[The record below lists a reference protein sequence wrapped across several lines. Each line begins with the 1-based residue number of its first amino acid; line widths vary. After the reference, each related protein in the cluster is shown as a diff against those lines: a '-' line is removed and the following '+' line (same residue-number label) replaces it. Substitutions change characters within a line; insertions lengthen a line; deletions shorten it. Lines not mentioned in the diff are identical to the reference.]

1 MNETSSGQ
9 QTGAP
14 IGHTA
19 SPPTAAT
26 GTALS
31 HGGVGT
37 QDPGGQPAP
46 NTGTPAPDSSNDT
59 STVPMAVGVSFGSL
73 IFVSAGALGFFY
85 VRKRRREAPARAE
98 TPPPYDTDIGVA
110 GTALG
115 FQGPFQPVSV
125 EKLGGGNASLD
136 MATVPASLRV
146 PQPRPAPR
154 DYPTSPLGMQTRP
167 TYPRLLDPT
176 VRRLSPDRYELP

>member
-1 MNETSSGQ
+1 M
-9 QTGAP
+9 
-14 IGHTA
+14 
-19 SPPTAAT
+19 
-26 GTALS
+26 
-31 HGGVGT
+31 
-37 QDPGGQPAP
+37 
-46 NTGTPAPDSSNDT
+46 
-59 STVPMAVGVSFGSL
+59 
-73 IFVSAGALGFFY
+73 
-85 VRKRRREAPARAE
+85 
-98 TPPPYDTDIGVA
+98 A